1 MMKKPLVLVLSLLL
15 IVSIST
21 YSQTKLLAGRMN
33 EVFRIDTLVSPTGNL
48 QDPWEITYGPDDS
61 LWITEVSP
69 TAPGYKVRK
78 IHPVNGGMR
87 TVLDLTTFANPWRKQ
102 SFAGTPKQP
111 QGGLMGLAIHP
122 EFMTNPAKKFVFL
135 AYIHDYDADSI
146 INATGEKVKG
156 ILYYTWIVRWTYS
169 SGMLGSPVAVCD
181 TITGGSDHNSGR
193 MIIAPVNGVN
203 YLFYAVGD
211 AGGGQFEEVERPN
224 KSQLAKAY
232 VGKILRFNIDPDAD
246 AGAYDRWIPSGTG
259 TDNNPFNGATQSAVY
274 CTGIRNNQGF
284 AYDPVNDILYG
295 SSHGPFSD
303 DEINILLSGRN
314 YGHPLVIGKAS
325 DNNYNNSRAATA
337 TWSGRPTSLPLIA
350 NEAGNAAGLTN
361 YQDPLFSGYDAPAGV
376 VAGWYAAGNNNGQWP
391 SEGWS
396 GLDHYKYSKIPGW
409 KGSLLAGSLKW
420 GRLLRL
426 KLNAAGTAVVPTNGT
441 DTVANFQ
448 SKNKFRDM
456 AVDTSGWTFYTVFD
470 RSPASSGP
478 SAGPGGTSI
487 TPDCAGCVQR
497 YTFLGYRRTFSNNKS
512 NIPTSIPISTGAT
525 NTCVTGTTIKITTD
539 NDTLW
544 VPITGPDGN
553 IIAEIKANKFNLGN
567 VWTSYYKHAGT
578 IRTKGALPYLDRNIT
593 IKPEFQPVLPTDTIN
608 VRLYITNAEYL
619 ALQGAPGS
627 GVFNINNV
635 KIFKNTQNC
644 TSNSNITTTAVTMRH
659 AEAFGTGGYVLQGTV
674 TSFSTFFFS
683 SATLITLPVNLVS
696 FDGELQGESTLL
708 DWQTSSEQQ
717 VSHFVI
723 ERSLNGTTFEDIGTV
738 AATGNSSTAIDYSYT
753 DFQAGKQPAVVIYYR
768 LRIVDIDGNI
778 KYSDIINVSL
788 ASIAGK
794 VVVTPNPTGRVAKV
808 ILTAANAGLAKWSI
822 ADNAGRVVL
831 QGNGQVQ
838 EGNNTININ
847 VEKLAAGLYYLDV
860 SGPGI
865 AEKVKLQKL

>member
-15 IVSIST
+15 VFSISS
-21 YSQTKLLAGRMN
+21 YSQTKLVAGRMN
-33 EVFRIDTLVSPTGNL
+33 EVFRIDTLVSPGGNL
-48 QDPWEITYGPDDS
+48 RDPWEITYGPDDS

-69 TAPGYKVRK
+69 SASTPGYKVRK
-78 IHPVNGGMR
+78 IHPVNGGIR

-102 SFAGTPKQP
+102 AFTGTPKLP

-169 SGMLGSPVAVCD
+169 SGMLTSPMAVCD

-224 KSQLAKAY
+224 KSQLTKAY
-232 VGKILRFNIDPDAD
+232 VGKILRFNIDPDGD
-246 AGAYDRWIPSGTG
+246 LGAYDQWIPSGTG
-259 TDNNPFNGATQSAVY
+259 TNNNPFNGATQSAVY

-284 AYDPVNDILYG
+284 AYDPGNNILYG

-303 DEINILLSGRN
+303 DEINILESGMN
-314 YGHPLVIGKAS
+314 YGHPLVIGKAG
-325 DNNYNNSRAATA
+325 DNNYNNKRAATDA
-337 TWSGRPTSLPLIA
+337 WSGRPTSLPLIV
-350 NEAGNAAGLTN
+350 NEATNATGIAN
-361 YQDPLFSGYDAPAGV
+361 YKDPLYSAYDAPSATV
-376 VAGWYAAGNNNGQWP
+376 QTWYASGSNNGSWP

-396 GLDHYKYSKIPGW
+396 GMDHYRYSKIPGW
-409 KGSLLAGSLKW
+409 KGSLLVGSLKW

-426 KLNAAGTAVVPTNGT
+426 KLDAAGTLVVPTNGV

-448 SKNKFRDM
+448 SKNKYRDL
-456 AVDTSGWTFYTVFD
+456 AIDTSGWTLYTVFD
-470 RSPASSGP
+470 RSATSSGP

-525 NTCVTGTTIKITTD
+525 NTCVTGTTVRITTD

-567 VWTSYYKHAGT
+567 VWTSYYKNSGS
-578 IRTKGALPYLDRNIT
+578 IRTKGGVPYLDRNIT
-593 IKPEFQPVLPTDTIN
+593 ITPEFQPVLATDTIN
-608 VRLYITNAEYL
+608 IRLYITNAEYL
-619 ALQGAPGS
+619 ALQGAPSS
-627 GVFNINNV
+627 GVFNISNV
-635 KIFKNTQNC
+635 KIYKNTQNC
-644 TSNSNITTTAVTMRH
+644 GSTSNITTTPVTMRY
-659 AEAFGTGGYVLQGTV
+659 AEAFGSGGYVLQGTV
-674 TSFSTFFFS
+674 TSFSTFFLS
-683 SATLITLPVNLVS
+683 SATLVTLPVNLVS
-696 FDGELQGESTLL
+696 FEGELQGGSTLL
-708 DWQTSSEQQ
+708 DWKTSSEQQ

-723 ERSLNGTTFEDIGTV
+723 ERSLNGSTFEDIGTV
-738 AATGNSSTAIDYSYT
+738 AATGNSSTA
-753 DFQAGKQPAVVIYYR
+753 VVIYYR
-768 LRIVDIDGNI
+768 LKIVDADGNV

-794 VVVTPNPTGRVAKV
+794 VVITPNPTGRVAKV
-808 ILTAANAGLAKWSI
+808 TLTAANAGLAKWSI
-822 ADNAGRVVL
+822 VDNAGRVVL

-847 VEKLAAGLYYLDV
+847 VEKLAAGLYYLNV